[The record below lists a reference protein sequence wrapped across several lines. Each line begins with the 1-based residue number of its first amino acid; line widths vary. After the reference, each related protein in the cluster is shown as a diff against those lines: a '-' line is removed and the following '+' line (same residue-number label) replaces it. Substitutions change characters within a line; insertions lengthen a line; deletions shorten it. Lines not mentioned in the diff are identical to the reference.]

1 MAQYMVDATKYEV
14 IQFDGQSRKAEFL
27 FSNGKG
33 FESIGVWSDLVVIG
47 HKSPK
52 IDIKGTASNQENKQC
67 IALGCKRSNMS

>member
-1 MAQYMVDATKYEV
+1 MVDATKYEV

-47 HKSPK
+47 RKSPK
-52 IDIKGTASNQENKQC
+52 IDIKGTASN
-67 IALGCKRSNMS
+67 